1 MAVIDTVKT
10 ALRIN
15 HDILDGD
22 IERLIGVA
30 QDELI
35 RVGVDGS
42 LAISD
47 DSLIKQA
54 IVTFCQSQMESDI
67 KKVERFEAS
76 WLLQI
81 DNLRKSGV
89 PYESTD

>member
-67 KKVERFEAS
+67 KKAERFDAS

-89 PYESTD
+89 PDESTD